1 MDAAGPG
8 TKGWAADEVIGVG
21 RSAGVEVA
29 AMLVVVVLVVL
40 LLLGGRC
47 WRGLARAPVNSVWPW
62 RDVMCLPLHISHW
75 GLEAQFFD
83 RWPGSRQWKQRRFS
97 LIFLA
102 RASTERCV

>member
-40 LLLGGRC
+40 VVLLLLLL
-47 WRGLARAPVNSVWPW
+47 LARARACSRELGLAMER
-62 RDVMCLPLHISHW
+62 RDVFAATHLTL
-75 GLEAQFFD
+75 GVGGTVF
-83 RWPGSRQWKQRRFS
+83 R
-97 LIFLA
+97 
-102 RASTERCV
+102 